1 MKANRGQIARALS
14 APGDDVRFYL
24 LYGPDRSG
32 SEALAAL
39 LGKAMGDEAERIDF
53 SGPELKA
60 DPAKLADE
68 AAAISLFGGARYI
81 RIDPAGDEI
90 FAAVEALIEAE
101 KAGNPVVAV
110 AGALRATNKLV
121 KLAFGSDVAM
131 ACASYAPEGRD
142 ADRLV
147 IEMGQEAGLQIAP
160 DIAQRLARGC
170 HGDRAILASELA
182 KLALYLDAAPDRP
195 RRIEHDA
202 LDALAANADE
212 GDLSRLANVVLSGDL
227 PALDRE
233 LTQLASEG
241 LVGIPLLRAV
251 LRRLLLLAKLRAEV
265 EQGNSA
271 QSVIAKAGRAIFWK
285 DKPVITDQV
294 ERWRSDAL
302 AIAINRAS
310 DAERTLKSSGGPGMV
325 AADEELFAI
334 ARKAR
339 TLR

>member
-14 APGDDVRFYL
+14 APSDEIRFFL

-39 LGKAMGDEAERIDF
+39 LSDAMGEDAERIDL
-53 SGPELKA
+53 SGPDLKA

-68 AAAISLFGGARYI
+68 AAAISLFGGARMI
-81 RIDPAGDEI
+81 RIDPIGDES
-90 FAAVEALIEAE
+90 FAAVEALLEAD
-101 KAGNPVVAV
+101 KAGNPVVAI

-121 KLAFGSDVAM
+121 KLAFGSERAM

-147 IEMGQEAGLQIAP
+147 VEMAQDTGLQIAP
-160 DIAQRLARGC
+160 DVAHRLARGC
-170 HGDRAILASELA
+170 HGDRAILASELE
-182 KLALYLDAAPDRP
+182 KLSLYLDAAPDRP
-195 RRIEHDA
+195 RRVEHDA
-202 LDALAANADE
+202 LDALAASSEE
-212 GDLSRLANVVLSGDL
+212 GGLSRLANITLSGDL
-227 PALDRE
+227 VALDRE

-241 LVGIPLLRAV
+241 LVGIPLLRAI
-251 LRRLLLLAKLRAEV
+251 LRRLHLLTRLRAQV

-285 DKPVITDQV
+285 DKAVITDQV

-302 AIAINRAS
+302 STAIQRANA
-310 DAERTLKSSGGPGMV
+310 AELALKRSGGPGMV
-325 AADEELFAI
+325 SADEELFAI

-339 TLR
+339 SLR